1 MRMPLRLFSLAMMGA
16 ATAVAGSE
24 VHAGPVWALTFIEV
38 RIEARGHAA
47 SILRQQAQGL
57 REQAASPAQIALLQE
72 WSRPER
78 FALLECEE
86 QAASNGGGREMYP
99 ATEPLM
105 EELTAPP
112 DRRKNRE
119 FGQVAVVTC
128 ANTDEH
134 ANVYV
139 IAHVD
144 IAAPDH
150 LRAEA
155 SLRQLAAAAR
165 QSAGNVRF
173 DIWQQTDHANHFN
186 LISGWISESQFY
198 AFKASRMARDFRQI
212 IGPLLDS
219 PYDERLLRRLY

>member
-1 MRMPLRLFSLAMMGA
+1 MRIPLRSLALPMMLA
-16 ATAVAGSE
+16 VTAVAGPK

-47 SILRQQAQGL
+47 STLWQQAQGL
-57 REQAASPAQIALLQE
+57 REQAAPPAQIALLQE

-86 QAASNGGGREMYP
+86 QAASSGGGREVYP
-99 ATEPLM
+99 ATESLM
-105 EELTAPP
+105 EDLTAPP
-112 DRRKNRE
+112 DRRRNRE

-128 ANTDEH
+128 PNADEH

-144 IAAPDH
+144 IGAPDH
-150 LRAEA
+150 VRAEA
-155 SLRQLAAAAR
+155 ALRQLATAAR

-173 DIWQQTDHANHFN
+173 DIWQQIDHANHFN

-198 AFKASRMARDFRQI
+198 AFRASRMARDFRQT